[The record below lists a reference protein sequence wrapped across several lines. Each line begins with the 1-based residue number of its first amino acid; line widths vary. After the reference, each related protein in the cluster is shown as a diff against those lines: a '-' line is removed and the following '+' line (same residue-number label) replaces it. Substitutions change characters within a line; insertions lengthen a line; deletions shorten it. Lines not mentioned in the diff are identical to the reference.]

1 MHPLLLA
8 LPLMAIPASVLAQDI
23 PWFEAHPAERSAVLK
38 QCRDDHRLARS
49 ALCANTETAEAR
61 AFARRLWTGWR
72 DPDPPSAMLRNG
84 ARRACARPPSERGL
98 LGIWC
103 GRI

>member
-1 MHPLLLA
+1 MRRFLIALSLLA
-8 LPLMAIPASVLAQDI
+8 VPASALAQTI

-38 QCRDDHRLARS
+38 RCRDDHRLGRS
-49 ALCANTETAEAR
+49 ALCANAETAETR
-61 AFARRLWTGWR
+61 VYRRRLAPIPH
-72 DPDPPSAMLRNG
+72 DPDPPSAMVREG

>member
-1 MHPLLLA
+1 MHSLLLV
-8 LPLMAIPASVLAQDI
+8 LLLMAIPASVLAQDI
-23 PWFEAHPAERSAVLK
+23 PWFEAHPVERSTVLK
-38 QCRDDHRLARS
+38 QCRDDHRLARG
-49 ALCANTETAEAR
+49 AICANAETAETR
-61 AFARRLWTGWR
+61 AYRRRLVPIPH
-72 DPDPPSAMLRNG
+72 DPDPPSAMMREG

>member
-49 ALCANTETAEAR
+49 AHCANAETAETR
-61 AFARRLWTGWR
+61 AYRRRLVPIPH
-72 DPDPPSAMLRNG
+72 DPDPPSAMVREG

>member
-23 PWFEAHPAERSAVLK
+23 PGFEAHPAERSAVLK
-38 QCRDDHRLARS
+38 QCRDDHRLART
-49 ALCANTETAEAR
+49 ALCTNAETAETR
-61 AFARRLWTGWR
+61 AYGRRLVPIPR
-72 DPDPPSAMLRNG
+72 DPDPPSAMVREG

-98 LGIWC
+98 LGAWC

>member
-8 LPLMAIPASVLAQDI
+8 LPLMAIPASVLARDI
-23 PWFEAHPAERSAVLK
+23 PWCEAHPAERSAVLK
-38 QCRDDHRLARS
+38 QCRDDYRLARS
-49 ALCANTETAEAR
+49 ALCANAETAETR
-61 AFARRLWTGWR
+61 AYRRRLAPIPH
-72 DPDPPSAMLRNG
+72 DPDPPSAMVREG